1 MLLAALSVLGG
12 WICVIL
18 VTIREAVPGTFHL
31 KKGFSKMS
39 PIHYPPDVLEQAIDV
54 HEAWRQIDEL
64 LAYGPLTIAALA
76 LDIAQVRNFDHSI
89 ASLESQL
96 TDTRNRREAMCAA
109 TWDKVKRVRAGVKAT
124 FGDDSTQY
132 EMMGCKRL
140 SDRKPVRRS
149 PLPVE
154 EA

>member
-1 MLLAALSVLGG
+1 MPPKSVPL
-12 WICVIL
+12 
-18 VTIREAVPGTFHL
+18 
-31 KKGFSKMS
+31 
-39 PIHYPPDVLEQAIDV
+39 DVLEQAITV
-54 HEAWRQIDEL
+54 HEAWRQIDEQ
-64 LAYGPLTIAALA
+64 LAYGALTVGALA
-76 LDIAQVRNFDHSI
+76 LDIAQLRNLDHSI

-96 TDTRNRREAMCAA
+96 TNARNRREAMCQA

-132 EMMGCKRL
+132 EMMGLKRL

-154 EA
+154 VA